1 MATSLIRK
9 MMKKPQT
16 IAAIVVVLIIAVMLF
31 SAPISGQTAKFYAA
45 QERSLNVQPPLNV
58 QPISGKSVTVG
69 LKVGESAAFN
79 GKTITLKNVGSAT
92 INPPVIVDVD
102 GAVDT
107 VTGTETV
114 NGIIITPKATL
125 YWANDVKLRYAIL
138 TLVRESP

>member
-9 MMKKPQT
+9 MMKKPAT
-16 IAAIVVVLIIAVMLF
+16 VAAIIAVLIIAVMLF
-31 SAPISGQTAKFYAA
+31 SAPISGATAKFYAA